1 MEVYTSPVSDC
12 QGRCHRQ
19 LLKTERPDGGAFG
32 APRRNEGNR
41 SEDKKIGRSPTV
53 GTCSEPVNA
62 VRKVASADSLLV
74 ALDVESGTRARE
86 LAGDL
91 RGVAGGFKIGSRLF
105 TTEGPRVV
113 TDLTGRGDRVFL
125 DLKFHDIPNTVAGAV
140 GSAVALGVRFAT
152 VHASGGKAM
161 LAAAARAAEGT
172 ATTLLAVTVLTS
184 LDSDDLA
191 EIGFS
196 GTAADSVLRL
206 AGLAAR
212 EGIGGIVCSAQE
224 VSAVRDRVG
233 GSLVLV
239 TPGVRLPEDAAGDQK
254 RVVTPEEA
262 VRRGA
267 DYIVVGRPITKARDP
282 VSAARRFAA
291 AMERGRRFG
300 TA

>member
-1 MEVYTSPVSDC
+1 MKD
-12 QGRCHRQ
+12 R
-19 LLKTERPDGGAFG
+19 
-32 APRRNEGNR
+32 
-41 SEDKKIGRSPTV
+41 II
-53 GTCSEPVNA
+53 
-62 VRKVASADSLLV
+62 V
-74 ALDVESGTRARE
+74 ALDTDSPDEALEVVSS
-86 LAGDL
+86 L
-91 RGVAGGFKIGSRLF
+91 RGEVGLYKVGMELFPRGGPDIVGRIREAGA
-105 TTEGPRVV
+105 
-113 TDLTGRGDRVFL
+113 DVFL

-140 GSAVALGVRFAT
+140 KSAVALGVRFAT

-172 ATTLLAVTVLTS
+172 RTTLLAVTVLTS
-184 LDSDDLA
+184 LDSGDLA

-196 GTAADSVLRL
+196 GTPAESVLRL
-206 AGLAAR
+206 AGLASA

-224 VSAVRDRVG
+224 VSAVRERVG
-233 GSLVLV
+233 NSVVLV

-267 DYIVVGRPITKARDP
+267 DYLVVGRPITKAQDP
-282 VSAARRFAA
+282 VAAARRFAA